1 MENNSMKDPKAL
13 AIREEAARI
22 REQAQALLEIYQS
35 LIGDAIAPIQ
45 VKVWLLEYDA
55 EVIKQ
60 AFVELAKWRMKATG
74 EMAAGRLDKVCG
86 GILRNSKAKGMTPE
100 ERAAELSRLNALKGT
115 IGAAKRWQKERAE
128 ALQSLAEVCHEQ
140 PSAAI
145 NGHDAAIGGHESAS
159 LRCKVLGVRGKDV
172 KSKKSDVGS
181 SVPNDSLKSLKPSNR
196 KTRKPKT
203 CRHCGGP
210 LSRDKN
216 HTCENTGGTSRP
228 PSPAASPSSADNIPA
243 APEAPESAA
252 PPSDYYT
259 RYQTC
264 PFCWEAKI
272 PYDLYQKHLAE
283 CKAKHEQAAQAAA
296 QGASIQ

>member
-74 EMAAGRLDKVCG
+74 EMAAGRLVKVCG

-128 ALQSLAEVCHEQ
+128 ALQSLAEVC
-140 PSAAI
+140 
-145 NGHDAAIGGHESAS
+145 HDAAIGGHESAS

-228 PSPAASPSSADNIPA
+228 PSPVGSPSSAELSPA
-243 APEAPESAA
+243 AQ
-252 PPSDYYT
+252 PPSP
-259 RYQTC
+259 RA
-264 PFCWEAKI
+264 PLL
-272 PYDLYQKHLAE
+272 PLH
-283 CKAKHEQAAQAAA
+283 
-296 QGASIQ
+296 